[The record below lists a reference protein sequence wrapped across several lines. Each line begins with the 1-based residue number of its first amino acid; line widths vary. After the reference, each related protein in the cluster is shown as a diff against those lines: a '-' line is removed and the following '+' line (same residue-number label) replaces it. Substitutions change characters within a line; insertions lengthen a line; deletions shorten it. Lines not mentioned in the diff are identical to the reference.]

1 MKKVAII
8 GAGISGLFIANLFKR
23 NKKYQV
29 NIFER
34 NSLINSKEGYGIQL
48 SVNSIKLLN
57 KIQFD
62 KLENSEKFNPDKI
75 NFYSVKN
82 SNKICELN
90 ISDFNTENCKY
101 TTLKRSS
108 LINFLKKDLEKEIK
122 FDHTISK
129 IEQQD
134 QIVKISFEN
143 NEIYE
148 FDYLI
153 ISDGVFSKSK
163 NLLSKNQIEPKF
175 NDTLAIRGIIPSS
188 SNIADKKNISLF
200 LGPNFHYVIYPV
212 SPNGDL
218 NFIAVMKFKLSRNE
232 QKDFSLFKDDN
243 YIRKILEKVP
253 HLNKKFFESINDLK
267 IYPVFVSH
275 DFFEVNNNNIHL
287 IGDAF
292 FAFSPS
298 FAQGASQSIEGA
310 YELFENIENNTESNF
325 FRKRVDKIKMVN
337 NRSKF
342 NQFAF
347 HLSNPLTTL
356 LRNIFLKRL
365 VRNKKFLESYLGKIY
380 KIIYKFYR
388 YNFLKTFYF

>member
-1 MKKVAII
+1 MKKVAVI

-23 NKKYQV
+23 NEKYQV
-29 NIFER
+29 TIFER
-34 NSLINSKEGYGIQL
+34 NSLIDLKEGYGIQL

-62 KLENSEKFNPDKI
+62 KLENNKKFNPDKI

-108 LINFLKKDLEKEIK
+108 LIDFLKKDIEKEIK
-122 FDHTISK
+122 FNHTIST

-134 QIVKISFEN
+134 QIIKIAFEN
-143 NEIYE
+143 NQAYE

-163 NLLSKNQIEPKF
+163 NLLSKNKIQPKYD
-175 NDTLAIRGIIPSS
+175 DTLAIRGIIPSS

-200 LGPNFHYVIYPV
+200 LGSNFHYVIYPV
-212 SPNGDL
+212 SPDGVL
-218 NFIAVMKFKLSRNE
+218 NFIAVMKYKLSEDE

-243 YIRKILEKVP
+243 FIKKILEKVP
-253 HLNKKFFESINDLK
+253 QLSMEFFDNINDLK

-275 DFFEVNNNNIHL
+275 DFFEFNNNNIHL
-287 IGDAF
+287 VGDAF

-310 YELFENIENNTESNF
+310 YELFENIENNTKSNF
-325 FRKRVDKIKMVN
+325 FRNRVDKIKMVN

-347 HLSNPLTTL
+347 HLSNPLTTF

-365 VRNKKFLESYLGKIY
+365 VKNKKFLESYLGKIY
-380 KIIYKFYR
+380 K
-388 YNFLKTFYF
+388 N

>member
-1 MKKVAII
+1 MKKVAVI

-23 NKKYQV
+23 NEKYQV
-29 NIFER
+29 TIFER
-34 NSLINSKEGYGIQL
+34 NSLIDLKEGYGIQL

-57 KIQFD
+57 KIHFD
-62 KLENSEKFNPDKI
+62 TLENNKKFNPDKI

-108 LINFLKKDLEKEIK
+108 LIDFLKKDIEKEIK
-122 FDHTISK
+122 FNHTIST

-134 QIVKISFEN
+134 QIVKIAFEN
-143 NEIYE
+143 NEAYE

-163 NLLSKNQIEPKF
+163 NLLSKNQIEPKYD
-175 NDTLAIRGIIPSS
+175 DTLAIRGIIPSS
-188 SNIADKKNISLF
+188 SNVADKKNISLF
-200 LGPNFHYVIYPV
+200 LGSNFHYVIYPV
-212 SPNGDL
+212 SPDGDL
-218 NFIAVMKFKLSRNE
+218 NFIAVMKYKLSEDE

-243 YIRKILEKVP
+243 FIKKILEKVP
-253 HLNKKFFESINDLK
+253 QLSMEFFDNINDLK

-275 DFFEVNNNNIHL
+275 DFFEFNNNNIHL
-287 IGDAF
+287 VGDAF

-310 YELFENIENNTESNF
+310 YELFENIENNTKSNF
-325 FRKRVDKIKMVN
+325 FRNRVDKIKMVN

-347 HLSNPLTTL
+347 HLSNPLTTF

-365 VRNKKFLESYLGKIY
+365 VKNKKFLEGYLGKIY
-380 KIIYKFYR
+380 K
-388 YNFLKTFYF
+388 N

>member
-1 MKKVAII
+1 MKKIAVI

-29 NIFER
+29 TIFER
-34 NSLINSKEGYGIQL
+34 NSSINLKEGYGIQL

-62 KLENSEKFNPDKI
+62 KLENNEKFNPDKI

-82 SNKICELN
+82 SRKICELN

-134 QIVKISFEN
+134 QIVKITFEN

-188 SNIADKKNISLF
+188 SNMADKKNISLF
-200 LGPNFHYVIYPV
+200 LGSNFHYVIYPV

-218 NFIAVMKFKLSRNE
+218 NFIAVMKFKLSRDE
-232 QKDFSLFKDDN
+232 QKDFLLFKNDN
-243 YIRKILEKVP
+243 FIRKILEKVP
-253 HLNKKFFESINDLK
+253 NLNKEFFDSINDLK

-310 YELFENIENNTESNF
+310 YELFENIENNTERNF
-325 FRKRVDKIKMVN
+325 FRNRVDKIKMVN

-365 VRNKKFLESYLGKIY
+365 VKNKKFLESYLGKIY
-380 KIIYKFYR
+380 K
-388 YNFLKTFYF
+388 N

>member
-29 NIFER
+29 NIFEK
-34 NSLINSKEGYGIQL
+34 NTLINLKEGYGIQL

-75 NFYSVKN
+75 NFYSAKD

-90 ISDFNTENCKY
+90 ISEFNTENCKY

-153 ISDGVFSKSK
+153 ISDGVFSKCK

-175 NDTLAIRGIIPSS
+175 NDTLAIRGIIPSF
-188 SNIADKKNISLF
+188 SNMADKKNISLF
-200 LGPNFHYVIYPV
+200 LGSNFHYVIYPV

-218 NFIAVMKFKLSRNE
+218 NFIAIMKFKLSRDE

-243 YIRKILEKVP
+243 FIRKILEKVP
-253 HLNKKFFESINDLK
+253 HLNKEFFDSVNDLK

-325 FRKRVDKIKMVN
+325 FRNRVDKIKMVN
-337 NRSKF
+337 NRSKL

-365 VRNKKFLESYLGKIY
+365 VKNKKFLEGYLGKIY
-380 KIIYKFYR
+380 K
-388 YNFLKTFYF
+388 N

>member
-1 MKKVAII
+1 MKKVAVI

-23 NKKYQV
+23 NEKYQV
-29 NIFER
+29 TIFER
-34 NSLINSKEGYGIQL
+34 NSLIDLKEGYGIQL

-62 KLENSEKFNPDKI
+62 KLENNKKFNPDKI

-122 FDHTISK
+122 FNYTIST

-134 QIVKISFEN
+134 QIVKIAFEN
-143 NEIYE
+143 NEAYE

-163 NLLSKNQIEPKF
+163 NLLSKNKIQPKYD
-175 NDTLAIRGIIPSS
+175 DTLAIRGIIPSS

-200 LGPNFHYVIYPV
+200 LGSNFHYVIYPV
-212 SPNGDL
+212 SPDGDL
-218 NFIAVMKFKLSRNE
+218 NFIAVIKYKLSEDE

-243 YIRKILEKVP
+243 FIKKILEKVP
-253 HLNKKFFESINDLK
+253 QLSMEFFDNINDLK

-275 DFFEVNNNNIHL
+275 DFFEFNNNNIHL
-287 IGDAF
+287 VGDAF

-310 YELFENIENNTESNF
+310 YELFENIENNTKSNF
-325 FRKRVDKIKMVN
+325 FRNRVDKIKMVN

-347 HLSNPLTTL
+347 HLSNPLTTF

-365 VRNKKFLESYLGKIY
+365 VKNKKFLEGYLGKIY
-380 KIIYKFYR
+380 K
-388 YNFLKTFYF
+388 N

>member
-8 GAGISGLFIANLFKR
+8 GAGISGLFIANLFNR

-29 NIFER
+29 TIFER
-34 NSLINSKEGYGIQL
+34 NSLINLKEGYGIQL

-62 KLENSEKFNPDKI
+62 KLENNEKFNPDKI

-82 SNKICELN
+82 SKKICELN

-108 LINFLKKDLEKEIK
+108 LINFLKKDLEKEIR

-134 QIVKISFEN
+134 QIIKITFKN

-163 NLLSKNQIEPKF
+163 NLLSKNRIKPKF

-200 LGPNFHYVIYPV
+200 LGSNFHYVIYPV
-212 SPNGDL
+212 SRDGDL
-218 NFIAVMKFKLSRNE
+218 NFIAVMKYQLSEDE
-232 QKDFSLFKDDN
+232 QKDYSLFNDN
-243 YIRKILEKVP
+243 IFINKILDKVP
-253 HLNKKFFESINDLK
+253 QLNKKFFDSINDLK
-267 IYPVFVSH
+267 IYPVFVSR
-275 DFFEVNNNNIHL
+275 DFFEVNKNNIHL

-292 FAFSPS
+292 FACPPS

-310 YELFENIENNTESNF
+310 YELFESIENNTKSDF
-325 FRKRVDKIKMVN
+325 FRNRVDKIKMVS

-342 NQFAF
+342 NQFVF
-347 HLSNPLTTL
+347 HLSNPINVFI
-356 LRNIFLKRL
+356 RNIFLKRL
-365 VRNKKFLESYLGKIY
+365 VKNKKFLEGYLGKIY
-380 KIIYKFYR
+380 K
-388 YNFLKTFYF
+388 N

>member
-1 MKKVAII
+1 MKKVAVI

-23 NKKYQV
+23 NEKYQV
-29 NIFER
+29 TIFER
-34 NSLINSKEGYGIQL
+34 NSLIDLKEGYGIQL

-62 KLENSEKFNPDKI
+62 KLENNKKFNPDKI

-108 LINFLKKDLEKEIK
+108 LIDFLKKDIEKEIK
-122 FDHTISK
+122 FNHTIST

-134 QIVKISFEN
+134 QIVKIAFEN
-143 NEIYE
+143 NEAYE

-163 NLLSKNQIEPKF
+163 NLLSKNKIRPKYD
-175 NDTLAIRGIIPSS
+175 DTLAIRGIIPSS

-200 LGPNFHYVIYPV
+200 LGSNFHYVIYPV
-212 SPNGDL
+212 SPDGDL
-218 NFIAVMKFKLSRNE
+218 NFIAVMKYKLSEDE

-243 YIRKILEKVP
+243 FIKKILEKVP
-253 HLNKKFFESINDLK
+253 QLSMEFFDNINDLK

-275 DFFEVNNNNIHL
+275 DFFEFNNNNIHL
-287 IGDAF
+287 VGDAF

-310 YELFENIENNTESNF
+310 YELFENIENNTKSNF
-325 FRKRVDKIKMVN
+325 FRNRVDKIKMVN

-347 HLSNPLTTL
+347 HLSNPLTTF

-365 VRNKKFLESYLGKIY
+365 VKNKKFLEGFLGKIY
-380 KIIYKFYR
+380 K
-388 YNFLKTFYF
+388 N

>member
-34 NSLINSKEGYGIQL
+34 NSSINSKEGYGIQL
-48 SVNSIKLLN
+48 SVNSIELLN

-108 LINFLKKDLEKEIK
+108 LIDFLKKDLEKEIK
-122 FDHTISK
+122 FNHTIST

-134 QIVKISFEN
+134 QIVKIAFEN
-143 NEIYE
+143 NQAYE

-163 NLLSKNQIEPKF
+163 NLLSKNKIQPKYD
-175 NDTLAIRGIIPSS
+175 DTLAIRGIIPSS

-200 LGPNFHYVIYPV
+200 LGSNFHYVIYPV
-212 SPNGDL
+212 SPDGDL
-218 NFIAVMKFKLSRNE
+218 NFIAVMKYKLSEDE

-243 YIRKILEKVP
+243 FIKKILEKVP
-253 HLNKKFFESINDLK
+253 QLSMEFFDNINDLK

-275 DFFEVNNNNIHL
+275 DFFEFNNNNIHL
-287 IGDAF
+287 VGDAF

-310 YELFENIENNTESNF
+310 YELFENIENNTKSNF
-325 FRKRVDKIKMVN
+325 FRNRVDKIKMVN

-347 HLSNPLTTL
+347 HLSNPLTTF

-365 VRNKKFLESYLGKIY
+365 VKNKKFLEGYLGKIY
-380 KIIYKFYR
+380 K
-388 YNFLKTFYF
+388 N

>member
-1 MKKVAII
+1 MKKVAVI

-29 NIFER
+29 TIFER
-34 NSLINSKEGYGIQL
+34 NNSINLKEGYGIQL

-62 KLENSEKFNPDKI
+62 KLENNEKFNPDKI

-108 LINFLKKDLEKEIK
+108 LIDFLKKDLEKEIK
-122 FDHTISK
+122 FNHTISK

-134 QIVKISFEN
+134 QIVKIAFEN
-143 NEIYE
+143 NEAYE

-163 NLLSKNQIEPKF
+163 NLLSKNKIQPKF
-175 NDTLAIRGIIPSS
+175 DDTLAIRGIIPSS

-200 LGPNFHYVIYPV
+200 LGSNFHYVIYPV

-218 NFIAVMKFKLSRNE
+218 NFIALMKFKLSEDE

-243 YIRKILEKVP
+243 FIKKILEKVP
-253 HLNKKFFESINDLK
+253 QLSMEFFDNINDLK

-275 DFFEVNNNNIHL
+275 DFFEFNNNNIHL
-287 IGDAF
+287 VGDAF

-310 YELFENIENNTESNF
+310 YELFENIENNTKSNF
-325 FRKRVDKIKMVN
+325 FRNRVDKIKMVN

-347 HLSNPLTTL
+347 HLSNPLTTF

-365 VRNKKFLESYLGKIY
+365 VKNKKFLEGYLGKIY
-380 KIIYKFYR
+380 K
-388 YNFLKTFYF
+388 N

>member
-1 MKKVAII
+1 MKKVAVI

-23 NKKYQV
+23 NKKYKV
-29 NIFER
+29 TIFER
-34 NSLINSKEGYGIQL
+34 NSLINLKEGYGIQL

-62 KLENSEKFNPDKI
+62 KLENNEKFNPDKI

-90 ISDFNTENCKY
+90 ISNFNTEKCKY

-108 LINFLKKDLEKEIK
+108 LINFLKQDLEKEIK

-134 QIVKISFEN
+134 QIVKITFEN
-143 NEIYE
+143 NEIHE

-163 NLLSKNQIEPKF
+163 SLLSKNQIEPKF
-175 NDTLAIRGIIPSS
+175 NDTLAIRGIIPRSL
-188 SNIADKKNISLF
+188 NMADKKNISLF
-200 LGPNFHYVIYPV
+200 LGSNFHYVIYPV

-218 NFIAVMKFKLSRNE
+218 NFIGLMKFKLSEDE
-232 QKDFSLFKDDN
+232 QKDYSLFNDN
-243 YIRKILEKVP
+243 IFINKILDKVP
-253 HLNKKFFESINDLK
+253 HLNNEFFDNINDLK
-267 IYPVFVSH
+267 IYPVFVSR

-292 FAFSPS
+292 FAFPPS

-310 YELFENIENNTESNF
+310 YELFENIENNTEDNF
-325 FRKRVDKIKMVN
+325 FRNRVNKTKMVN

-365 VRNKKFLESYLGKIY
+365 VKNKKFLESYLGKIY
-380 KIIYKFYR
+380 K
-388 YNFLKTFYF
+388 N

>member
-1 MKKVAII
+1 MKKVAVI

-23 NKKYQV
+23 NEKYQV
-29 NIFER
+29 TIFER
-34 NSLINSKEGYGIQL
+34 NSLIDLKAGYGIQL

-62 KLENSEKFNPDKI
+62 KLENNEKFNPDKI
-75 NFYSVKN
+75 NFYSIKN

-90 ISDFNTENCKY
+90 ISNFNSENCKY

-122 FDHTISK
+122 FDHIISK

-134 QIVKISFEN
+134 QIVKITFEN
-143 NEIYE
+143 NETYE

-163 NLLSKNQIEPKF
+163 NLLSKNQIKPKF

-200 LGPNFHYVIYPV
+200 LGSNFHYVIYPV
-212 SPNGDL
+212 SPDGDL
-218 NFIAVMKFKLSRNE
+218 NFIAVMKYQLSEDE
-232 QKDFSLFKDDN
+232 QKNYSLFNDN
-243 YIRKILEKVP
+243 IFIKKILEKIP
-253 HLNKKFFESINDLK
+253 DINKKFFDSINDLK
-267 IYPVFVSH
+267 IYPVFVSN

-292 FAFSPS
+292 FAFPPS

-325 FRKRVDKIKMVN
+325 FRNRVNKTKMVN
-337 NRSKF
+337 NRSRL
-342 NQFAF
+342 NQFTF

-365 VRNKKFLESYLGKIY
+365 VKNKKFLEGYLGKIY
-380 KIIYKFYR
+380 K
-388 YNFLKTFYF
+388 N

>member
-1 MKKVAII
+1 MKKVAVI

-23 NKKYQV
+23 NEKYQV
-29 NIFER
+29 TIFER
-34 NSLINSKEGYGIQL
+34 NSLIDLKEGYGIQL

-62 KLENSEKFNPDKI
+62 KLENNKKFNPDKI

-108 LINFLKKDLEKEIK
+108 LIDFLKKDIEKEIK
-122 FDHTISK
+122 FNHTIST

-134 QIVKISFEN
+134 QIVKIAFEN
-143 NEIYE
+143 NEAYE

-163 NLLSKNQIEPKF
+163 NLLSKNKIQPKYD
-175 NDTLAIRGIIPSS
+175 DTLAIRGIIPSS

-200 LGPNFHYVIYPV
+200 LGSNFHYVIYPV
-212 SPNGDL
+212 SPDGDL
-218 NFIAVMKFKLSRNE
+218 NFIAVMKYKLSEDE

-243 YIRKILEKVP
+243 FIKKILEKVP
-253 HLNKKFFESINDLK
+253 QLSMEFFDNINDLK

-275 DFFEVNNNNIHL
+275 DFFEFNNNNIHL
-287 IGDAF
+287 VGDAF
-292 FAFSPS
+292 FAFPPS

-310 YELFENIENNTESNF
+310 YELFENIENNTKSNF
-325 FRKRVDKIKMVN
+325 FRNRVDKIKMVN

-347 HLSNPLTTL
+347 HLSNPLTTF

-365 VRNKKFLESYLGKIY
+365 VKNKKFLEGYLGKIY
-380 KIIYKFYR
+380 K
-388 YNFLKTFYF
+388 N

>member
-1 MKKVAII
+1 MKKVAVI

-23 NKKYQV
+23 NEKYQV
-29 NIFER
+29 TIFER
-34 NSLINSKEGYGIQL
+34 NSLIDLKEGYGIQL

-62 KLENSEKFNPDKI
+62 KLENNEKFNPDKI

-122 FDHTISK
+122 FNHTISK
-129 IEQQD
+129 IEQHD
-134 QIVKISFEN
+134 EIVKIAFEN
-143 NEIYE
+143 NVAYE

-163 NLLSKNQIEPKF
+163 NLLSKNIIEPKF
-175 NDTLAIRGIIPSS
+175 NNTLAIRGILPSS
-188 SNIADKKNISLF
+188 SKIVDKKNISLF
-200 LGPNFHYVIYPV
+200 LGSNCHYVIYPT
-212 SPNGDL
+212 SPNGEL
-218 NFIAVMKFKLSRNE
+218 NFIGVTKYKLSNDK
-232 QKDFSLFKDDN
+232 QKNFSLFNNDKF
-243 YIRKILEKVP
+243 IKKILGKIP
-253 HLNKKFFESINDLK
+253 SKNKEFFKDIRNLK
-267 IYPVFVSH
+267 IYPVFVSG
-275 DFFEVNNNNIHL
+275 DFFEIKNNNIHL

-292 FAFSPS
+292 FAFPPS
-298 FAQGASQSIEGA
+298 FAQGASQSIESA
-310 YELFENIENNTESNF
+310 YELFKSIENNLESNYF
-325 FRKRVDKIKMVN
+325 KNRVNKTKMVN

-347 HLSNPLTTL
+347 HLSSPITTYI
-356 LRNIFLKRL
+356 RDIFIKRL
-365 VRNKKFLESYLGKIY
+365 VKNRQFLESYLGKIY
-380 KIIYKFYR
+380 K
-388 YNFLKTFYF
+388 N